1 MNVRSIA
8 AGVLI
13 LHTAGVGAESY
24 PCLIEPAEVVE
35 LRLPVDGVIEA
46 VTVRRGDVLKKG
58 QTLVVLQSDVQRAA
72 AEMAGYRTQMD
83 GAITAAKT
91 RIDYAKAKLERVRDL
106 EKKQFVA
113 VQARDDI
120 TAELRLAEAELDAAL
135 EARELA
141 RIEHRRAQA
150 ELQLRTILS
159 PFDGVVIDR
168 VQNPGDLAEAG
179 SGRKA
184 VLKVAR
190 TGTLNVDVV
199 LPSTVFGRLH
209 ESLAAQV
216 SPIGTGQTY
225 TAEVDTVDR
234 VIDAASSTFV
244 ARLRLKNPDLSVPVG
259 LRCTADFGGTLT
271 SPLQ

>member
-1 MNVRSIA
+1 MCRQWTLLLLAHAVVA
-8 AGVLI
+8 A
-13 LHTAGVGAESY
+13 AEPY

-35 LRLPVDGVIEA
+35 LRSPVDGVIET
-46 VTVRRGDVLKKG
+46 VTVRRGDVLEKG

-72 AEMAGYRTQMD
+72 AELAGYRTQMD
-83 GAITAAKT
+83 GAIAAART
-91 RIDYAKAKLERVRDL
+91 RIDYAKTKLERVKDL

-113 VQARDDI
+113 LQARDDI
-120 TAELRLAEAELDAAL
+120 LAELRLAEAELDAAL

-150 ELQLRTILS
+150 ELELRTIKS

-168 VQNPGDLAEAG
+168 VQNPGDLAESG
-179 SGRKA
+179 SGRQA

-199 LPSTVFGRLH
+199 LPAAVFGRVQEGLSA
-209 ESLAAQV
+209 EVRPAGSER
-216 SPIGTGQTY
+216 TY
-225 TAEVDTVDR
+225 TAQVDTVDR

-244 ARLRLKNPDLSVPVG
+244 ARLRLHNPDLSIPVG
-259 LRCTADFGGTLT
+259 LRCTADFGGVLM
-271 SPLQ
+271 PAAE